1 MLHGTI
7 SHGTH
12 RPQDL
17 IPAFLDALR
26 TVNPAA
32 YDQLTLGS
40 GHPPIPS
47 YALEDEDAEWWETED
62 CGYVLEDVR
71 EKLEE
76 SAPEGTYFG
85 TLEGDGTDFGFWPLE
100 SDEA

>member
-1 MLHGTI
+1 
-7 SHGTH
+7 
-12 RPQDL
+12 
-17 IPAFLDALR
+17 
-26 TVNPAA
+26 
-32 YDQLTLGS
+32 
-40 GHPPIPS
+40 
-47 YALEDEDAEWWETED
+47 
-62 CGYVLEDVR
+62 VLEEVR